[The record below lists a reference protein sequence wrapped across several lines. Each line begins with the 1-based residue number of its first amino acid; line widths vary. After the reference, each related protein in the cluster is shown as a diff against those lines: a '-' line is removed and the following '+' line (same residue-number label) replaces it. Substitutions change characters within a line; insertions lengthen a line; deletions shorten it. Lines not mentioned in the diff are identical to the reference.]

1 MEKVKCPQDNFCGML
16 HPCLGE
22 CDQGCVVNLGSL
34 RIQQLKNI
42 NATLKDKPEVPH
54 NSNNQGRVQRQGL
67 N

>member
-1 MEKVKCPQDNFCGML
+1 ML